1 MRVNGVDFRFRY
13 FLREILNDETFE
25 KDEVY
30 QEIVDIFVVVKN
42 FFAYPVEVISVI
54 SFPVQVPLDV
64 I

>member
-1 MRVNGVDFRFRY
+1 M
-13 FLREILNDETFE
+13 NDETFE